1 MPASL
6 GAGKSQPNAAQD
18 ALVRICAQEAFH
30 QHCEPG
36 AFGLIPH
43 RHRQHFVDLR
53 QQLAPFAVG
62 QKAVVPHHFKMPSR
76 NMADIALQHL
86 FLADFFAFILL
97 RTVIVILMDHGTA
110 AIMPELGSR
119 HWRALQITAKVFHA
133 APGAT
138 GLFGEVYFPCSMIL
152 RMEVA
157 VPPVIVTD
165 MAEARQATGVDTCIV
180 VTQQVNDGVA
190 PDLLYVFLFKE
201 QLSPDVVFGIEA
213 AAGDGDVDMRVL
225 IELPAV
231 GVLRAKDAD
240 FDPLPAGPA
249 EHGPGSAAKQVV
261 EQGPVVIEER
271 PQQVGHGE
279 GDMLPVAVGQDVQLL
294 GNPLLG
300 GLEAATAGGLG
311 LAALAED
318 AGMGTVG

>member
-43 RHRQHFVDLR
+43 RHRQRFVDLR

-231 GVLRAKDAD
+231 GVQRAKDAD
-240 FDPLPAGPA
+240 FDSPACGPSGA
-249 EHGPGSAAKQVV
+249 WPG
-261 EQGPVVIEER
+261 
-271 PQQVGHGE
+271 
-279 GDMLPVAVGQDVQLL
+279 
-294 GNPLLG
+294 
-300 GLEAATAGGLG
+300 
-311 LAALAED
+311 
-318 AGMGTVG
+318 